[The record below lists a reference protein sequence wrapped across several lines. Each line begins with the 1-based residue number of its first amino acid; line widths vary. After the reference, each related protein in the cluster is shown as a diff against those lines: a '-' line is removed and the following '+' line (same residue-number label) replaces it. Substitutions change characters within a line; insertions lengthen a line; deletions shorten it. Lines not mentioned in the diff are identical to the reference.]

1 MGPLNSSLFLAS
13 SQRTRFLGSGRK
25 SGCLQNRP
33 SLLSKVSVNS
43 FRGLGLAKKSGSPGF
58 TPSRGPGSDGGQGA
72 VIPLNFQ
79 GPAAYLEAR
88 NTLGL
93 ESQNYEKLA
102 TCKGRRK
109 KRSEAHRETKTI
121 FLSLLLP
128 HQLRKELLVLLTGKR
143 YIHIKFPLPASDRL
157 PFLYSYP
164 FV

>member
-13 SQRTRFLGSGRK
+13 SQRTRFLGRGRK

-33 SLLSKVSVNS
+33 SLLSKVSVHS
-43 FRGLGLAKKSGSPGF
+43 FRGPGLAKKSGSPGL

-93 ESQNYEKLA
+93 ER
-102 TCKGRRK
+102 TMR
-109 KRSEAHRETKTI
+109 
-121 FLSLLLP
+121 SLLLA
-128 HQLRKELLVLLTGKR
+128 KEEGKR
-143 YIHIKFPLPASDRL
+143 GVKPMEKQKPFSLLSSFPTSSGKSSW
-157 PFLYSYP
+157 FC
-164 FV
+164 